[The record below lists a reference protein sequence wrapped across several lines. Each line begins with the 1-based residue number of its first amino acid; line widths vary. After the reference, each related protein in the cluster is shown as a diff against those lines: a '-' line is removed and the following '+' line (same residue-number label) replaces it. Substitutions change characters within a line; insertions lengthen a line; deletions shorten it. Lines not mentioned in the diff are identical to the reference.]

1 MVIYADLL
9 MLLNFLVDFL
19 LLMGTNRLSGYP
31 PDSGRAAL
39 AALLG
44 ALYCGACF
52 APGFAFLSSFL
63 WRLACLVLMAGI
75 AFGWNRSTVPRGGL
89 FTLLS
94 MALGGVATGVGKG
107 GFFMLVVSAAGVWLL
122 CRVSFRG
129 DAGIRKY
136 LPMRLQYGGKSV
148 QIMALQDTGNTLR
161 DPVTGERVIV
171 AGAEVAYRLTGLTKE
186 QLKSPLETMSRQP
199 IPGLRLIPYRSVGE
213 SAGMLLALRLESVKL
228 GARQGSALVAFAPE
242 SLGMGE
248 MYQALTGG
256 AIS

>member
-52 APGFAFLSSFL
+52 TSEFVFLSSFL
-63 WRLACLVLMAGI
+63 WRLVCLALMAGI
-75 AFGWNRSTVPRGGL
+75 AFGWNRSTAARGAL

-94 MALGGVATGVGKG
+94 MALGGIATGMGKG
-107 GFFMLVVSAAGVWLL
+107 GFLVLVSAAAAVWML
-122 CRVSFRG
+122 CRLSFRG
-129 DAGIRKY
+129 DAGTRKY
-136 LPMRLQYGGKSV
+136 LPMRLQHGGKTV
-148 QIMALQDTGNTLR
+148 QIVALQDTGNTLR
-161 DPVTGERVIV
+161 DPVTGEGVIV

-213 SAGMLLALRLESVKL
+213 SAGMLLALRLENVKF
-228 GARQGSALVAFAPE
+228 GPRQGSALVAFAPE

-256 AIS
+256 AIP